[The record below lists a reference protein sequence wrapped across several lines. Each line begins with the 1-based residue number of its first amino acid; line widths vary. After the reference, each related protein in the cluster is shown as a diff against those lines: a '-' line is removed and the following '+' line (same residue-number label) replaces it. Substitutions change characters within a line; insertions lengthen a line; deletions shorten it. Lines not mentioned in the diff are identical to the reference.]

1 MTNRP
6 EMPPLRLVILLA
18 LAAAGLLLAPPAAHA
33 GADRILRVVAAPDEE
48 FLGRPGWE
56 GTLRTAVQ
64 DVSDRME
71 IDFGLRLRV
80 SRIVPWQSNAPD
92 YDMSALREEL
102 KRNVE
107 PDSDEDIVV
116 GFCGRTTPTT
126 ERREMRLGQSD
137 TPGRAIAVSDVAGR
151 DLALVLR
158 HELAH
163 AFGVPHVTQVTSIM
177 NPDLRADRADF
188 DRSTAA
194 ILRNNVHLD
203 FTSGDPFAGV
213 RLEVLQSLY
222 EDLARDGDYVADLL
236 ATVGESYHARGQN
249 DLAGATYLRALEMD
263 PELVSPHLGAGN
275 LALDEERYG
284 DAVRELELVRR
295 RQPHLAHLDMNLGL
309 AYAGL
314 EQNGNAT
321 IAYLRALKTDP
332 EDVAAMN
339 NLGLLYI
346 DAGQFD
352 RAEPLYRR
360 ALDLVPDYAEAWNN
374 LGMLYARTERPD
386 EAMDALGEALR
397 LSETP
402 MAHRNMAWVLLALGR
417 RDEAKAHLEQA
428 RQLSA
433 DAASGR

>member
-1 MTNRP
+1 
-6 EMPPLRLVILLA
+6 V
-18 LAAAGLLLAPPAAHA
+18 LAAPAAHA

-177 NPDLRADRADF
+177 NPDLRGTAPLDRRPPCAQQRPS
-188 DRSTAA
+188 RSLPATPSRGATGCCRA
-194 ILRNNVHLD
+194 CTGRRARN
-203 FTSGDPFAGV
+203 A
-213 RLEVLQSLY
+213 Y
-222 EDLARDGDYVADLL
+222 DLL
-236 ATVGESYHARGQN
+236 AAIGESYHARGQN
-249 DLAGATYLRALEMD
+249 DGPAPPARA
-263 PELVSPHLGAGN
+263 ELIRARLTASGRRQRT
-275 LALDEERYG
+275 DEERYA
-284 DAVRELELVRR
+284 DAV
-295 RQPHLAHLDMNLGL
+295 Q
-309 AYAGL
+309 
-314 EQNGNAT
+314 
-321 IAYLRALKTDP
+321 
-332 EDVAAMN
+332 
-339 NLGLLYI
+339 
-346 DAGQFD
+346 
-352 RAEPLYRR
+352 
-360 ALDLVPDYAEAWNN
+360 
-374 LGMLYARTERPD
+374 
-386 EAMDALGEALR
+386 
-397 LSETP
+397 S
-402 MAHRNMAWVLLALGR
+402 
-417 RDEAKAHLEQA
+417 
-428 RQLSA
+428 
-433 DAASGR
+433 